1 MKAVIFDFDGLI
13 VDTETVWYESFKE
26 VLNTYGLELSVEQFA
41 RVIGTDD
48 ADLYSY
54 IEKNLPSPVESVVI
68 KDAAHKL
75 FAVKMGEP
83 ALRDGVEDYL
93 IEAKDLGLKVGLA
106 SSSSREW
113 VESYLKKLN
122 IYPYFDVIRTRD
134 DVSRV
139 KPDPEL
145 YVKAVEALG
154 VAVTDAF
161 AFEDSLNGLKAARA
175 AGLNCVVVP
184 NSVTAHLEFTG
195 YCLRLSSMGDIR
207 LKYVLNLIKQKE
219 VEQRDALERISN

>member
-1 MKAVIFDFDGLI
+1 MKAVVFDFDGLI

-26 VLNTYGLELSVEQFA
+26 VLSNHGLELSVKQFA

-48 ADLYSY
+48 ADLYAF
-54 IEKNLPSPVESVVI
+54 IEKNLSSPVESVVI
-68 KDAAHKL
+68 KEAAHKL

-83 ALRDGVEDYL
+83 VLRNGVKEYL
-93 IEAKDLGLKVGLA
+93 IEAKELGLKIGLA

-113 VESYLKKLN
+113 VEGYLKKLN
-122 IYPYFDVIRTRD
+122 IFSYFDVIRTRD

-154 VAVTDAF
+154 VAMSEAF
-161 AFEDSLNGLKAARA
+161 ALEDSLNGLKAARA
-175 AGLNCVVVP
+175 AGIQCVVVP
-184 NSVTAHLEFTG
+184 NSVTAHLDFTD
-195 YCLRLSSMGDIR
+195 YSLKISSMSDLRLKQVLSS
-207 LKYVLNLIKQKE
+207 IKQ
-219 VEQRDALERISN
+219 VEGDELERVSN

>member
-1 MKAVIFDFDGLI
+1 MKAVVFDFDGLI

-26 VLNTYGLELSVEQFA
+26 VLSNHGLELSVEQFA

-48 ADLYSY
+48 ADLYAY
-54 IEKNLPSPVESVVI
+54 IEKNLSSPVESVVI
-68 KDAAHKL
+68 KEAAHKL

-83 ALRDGVEDYL
+83 ILRNGVKEYL
-93 IEAKDLGLKVGLA
+93 IEAKELGLKIGLA

-113 VESYLKKLN
+113 VEGYLKKLN
-122 IYPYFDVIRTRD
+122 IFSYFDVIRTRD

-154 VAVTDAF
+154 VAMSEAF
-161 AFEDSLNGLKAARA
+161 ALEDSLNGLKAARA
-175 AGLNCVVVP
+175 AGIQCVVVP
-184 NSVTAHLEFTG
+184 NSVTAHLNFTD
-195 YCLRLSSMGDIR
+195 YSLKISSMSDLRLKQVLSS
-207 LKYVLNLIKQKE
+207 IKQ
-219 VEQRDALERISN
+219 VEGDELERVSN

>member
-1 MKAVIFDFDGLI
+1 MKAVVFDFDGLI

-26 VLNTYGLELSVEQFA
+26 VLSNHGLELSVEQFA

-48 ADLYSY
+48 ADLYAY
-54 IEKNLPSPVESVVI
+54 IEKNLSSPVESVVI
-68 KDAAHKL
+68 KEAAHKL

-83 ALRDGVEDYL
+83 VLRNGVKEYL
-93 IEAKDLGLKVGLA
+93 IEAKELGLKIGLA

-113 VESYLKKLN
+113 VEGYLKKLN
-122 IYPYFDVIRTRD
+122 IFSYFDVIRTRD

-154 VAVTDAF
+154 VAMSEAF
-161 AFEDSLNGLKAARA
+161 ALEDSLNGLKAARA
-175 AGLNCVVVP
+175 AGIQCVVVP
-184 NSVTAHLEFTG
+184 NSVTAHLDFTD
-195 YCLRLSSMGDIR
+195 YSLKISSMSDLRLKQVLSS
-207 LKYVLNLIKQKE
+207 IKQ
-219 VEQRDALERISN
+219 VEGDELERVSN

>member
-1 MKAVIFDFDGLI
+1 MKAVVFDFDGLI

-26 VLNTYGLELSVEQFA
+26 VLSNHGLELSVEQFA

-48 ADLYSY
+48 ADLYAY
-54 IEKNLPSPVESVVI
+54 IEKNLSSPVQSVVI

-83 ALRDGVEDYL
+83 VLRNGVKEYL
-93 IEAKDLGLKVGLA
+93 IEAKELGLKIGLA

-113 VESYLKKLN
+113 VEGYLKKLN
-122 IYPYFDVIRTRD
+122 IFSYFDVIRTRD
-134 DVSRV
+134 DVSKV

-154 VAVTDAF
+154 VDATEAF
-161 AFEDSLNGLKAARA
+161 AFEDSLNGLKSARA
-175 AGLNCVVVP
+175 AGIQCVVVP
-184 NSVTAHLEFTG
+184 NSVTAHLNFTD
-195 YCLRLSSMGDIR
+195 YSLKISSMSDLRL
-207 LKYVLNLIKQKE
+207 KQVLSLIKQ
-219 VEQRDALERISN
+219 VEGDELERVSN

>member
-1 MKAVIFDFDGLI
+1 MKAVVFDFDGLI

-26 VLNTYGLELSVEQFA
+26 VLSNHGLELSVEQFA

-48 ADLYSY
+48 ADLYAY
-54 IEKNLPSPVESVVI
+54 IEKNLSSPVESVVI
-68 KDAAHKL
+68 KDAAHEL

-83 ALRDGVEDYL
+83 VLRNGVKEYL
-93 IEAKDLGLKVGLA
+93 IEAKELGLKIGLA

-113 VESYLKKLN
+113 VEGYLKKLN
-122 IYPYFDVIRTRD
+122 IFSYFDVIRTRD

-154 VAVTDAF
+154 VATSEAF
-161 AFEDSLNGLKAARA
+161 ALEDSLNGLKAARA
-175 AGLNCVVVP
+175 AGIQCVVVP
-184 NSVTAHLEFTG
+184 NSVTAHLNFTD
-195 YCLRLSSMGDIR
+195 YSLKISSMSDLRLKQVLSS
-207 LKYVLNLIKQKE
+207 IKQ
-219 VEQRDALERISN
+219 VEGDELERVSN